1 MNVSLQQACQHIF
14 TARSVIITGHVH
26 PDGDCLGSMLGLYRM
41 LKQRQID
48 ARVILDDDIPALYAF
63 LPDVK
68 SVEKPAEPIEADLLV
83 VLDASDIERIGKTR
97 DMVTAP
103 ILNIDHHISNTKFAD
118 YLLLDTKAAAT
129 GSILYEMLS
138 HMNFELDEMTATCLY
153 TAIATDCGFFRY
165 ANTTSDTMRYA
176 AELLNHG
183 VRPEYV
189 SEALETKPAKSINT
203 LIRVL
208 ETLEFSCNG
217 KVASVTIPLD
227 ILEDGE
233 NTDSFINYPRSIEG
247 VEVAVMFKQ
256 AESDLTRVSLR
267 SKELDVSSI
276 ALSFGG
282 GGHQRAAGCSI
293 QSPLAEA
300 KAKTLTAVAG
310 ALGQYYDYR
319 RN

>member
-1 MNVSLQQACQHIF
+1 MNVSLKQACQYIF
-14 TARSVIITGHVH
+14 TARSVVITGHVH
-26 PDGDCLGSMLGLYRM
+26 PDGDCLGSMLGLFRI

-48 ARVILDDDIPALYAF
+48 ARIILDDDIPALYAF

-68 SVEKPAEPIEADLLV
+68 SIEKPVDSVEADLLI
-83 VLDASDIERIGKTR
+83 VLDASDVDRIGRTR

-103 ILNIDHHISNTKFAD
+103 VLNIDHHISNTNFAD
-118 YLLLDTKAAAT
+118 YLLLDTQAAAT

-138 HMNFELDEMTATCLY
+138 SMNIELDELTATCLY

-165 ANTTSDTMRYA
+165 ANTTSKTMRHA
-176 AELLNHG
+176 AELLSHG
-183 VRPEYV
+183 VRPEIV
-189 SEALETKPAKSINT
+189 AEALETKPAKSINT

-208 ETLEFSCNG
+208 ETLEFNCDG
-217 KVASVTIPLD
+217 KIASVTIPSD

-233 NTDSFINYPRSIEG
+233 NTDSFINYPRCIEG
-247 VEVAVMFKQ
+247 VEVAIMFKQ
-256 AESDLTRVSLR
+256 AESSLTRVSLR
-267 SKELDVSSI
+267 SKGLDVSSI

-293 QSPLAEA
+293 PSPLTEA

-310 ALGQYYDYR
+310 ALEQYYDYR